1 MRLSRNNTVILKVIE
16 NGICLDRIPLKEK
29 CILCFN
35 ICPLAGFMCDKVAW
49 SLLNMKKLEGSKL
62 TKESCAVEI
71 M

>member
-1 MRLSRNNTVILKVIE
+1 
-16 NGICLDRIPLKEK
+16 
-29 CILCFN
+29 
-35 ICPLAGFMCDKVAW
+35 MCDKVAW